1 MDAVFKALA
10 DPTRRSLLDRLFRE
24 DGQSLRA
31 LEERLPMTRFGVMKH
46 LKVLEEA
53 GLVVPRRRGREK
65 LHFLNP
71 VPIRLV
77 HDRWVSKYAEPWT
90 ATLSGLK
97 QRLERTMEKVFEIY
111 IKTTPERLWQA
122 ITDPEMRA
130 KYTFGV
136 GVFSDWTP
144 GSRYE
149 GIPGQ
154 PGSPPIV
161 EGENLEVDPPH
172 RLVQSFRALWS
183 RDVAGHLGDREDRRL
198 VPAGGDPRSVARGR
212 QRRALWRLADGP
224 LGPEDLARNRPDAHD
239 AGIADVLGCTAG
251 VGVAVVATRAAIP
264 RVTAPSRCGSAA
276 LPSRTARG

>member
-24 DGQSLRA
+24 DGQSLHA
-31 LEERLPMTRFGVMKH
+31 LEEGLPMTRFGVMKH

-53 GLVVPRRRGREK
+53 GLVVTRRRGREK

-77 HDRWVSKYAEPWT
+77 HDRWVSKYAEPWA
-90 ATLSGLK
+90 ATMSGLK

-144 GSRYE
+144 GSRYQ

-154 PGSPPIV
+154 PDNPPIV

-172 RLVQSFRALWS
+172 RLVQSFHALWS
-183 RDVAGHLGDREDRRL
+183 DDVKSEGTSRVTWEIEQIEDSCRLVVTHDQLREDANNEL
-198 VPAGGDPRSVARGR
+198 YAGWPMVLSGLKTLLETGETLTTPGSLMYVDSTEWSDSRS
-212 QRRALWRLADGP
+212 
-224 LGPEDLARNRPDAHD
+224 
-239 AGIADVLGCTAG
+239 
-251 VGVAVVATRAAIP
+251 
-264 RVTAPSRCGSAA
+264 
-276 LPSRTARG
+276 